1 MYNMSFLR
9 HRPSVSMLFISILM
23 VLLATGTDGFFPSDW
38 REKYFGAGG
47 VSHEAQTRTAFDD
60 LAAEYFPD
68 ITPLTKTMIKAR
80 TTWADANM
88 VVDDDQTSSAKHST
102 ARILPVVR
110 LC

>member
-1 MYNMSFLR
+1 
-9 HRPSVSMLFISILM
+9 MLFISILM